1 MVISRVVGSWL
12 LGGLQ
17 VCDVSVTGALTPLHV
32 LEHHKNLI
40 HVLHCHP
47 RFPRVCLSA
56 GKDGLIRLFDFVTA
70 ESFQTTPMECEYVQT
85 QALAHAVF
93 GFLLFSCLLVS

>member
-1 MVISRVVGSWL
+1 M
-12 LGGLQ
+12 Q
-17 VCDVSVTGALTPLHV
+17 VCNVSVTGVLTPLHV

-70 ESFQTTPMECEYVQT
+70 ESFQTTPMECEYVETSVAFAFSAQ
-85 QALAHAVF
+85 LSCDRVF
-93 GFLLFSCLLVS
+93 VCRYLRLV